1 MDPLARSLAHQN
13 VFAAA
18 DHHVIETRMLRRWS
32 LWLAVFAGWTLLVIV
47 FAVSSSLTYALTYQ
61 PPRWRYTLTM
71 AATEWYVWAALTP
84 LVAWLARR
92 LRVSRSRWW
101 PILAL
106 AVIGIPIA
114 FIKVTVTRA
123 LRGISEGGGA
133 YFQIT
138 DLAVHYLI
146 FWGIVGITHAWLY
159 FREVQDR
166 ELRTTQLEA
175 VLAQTRLQMLGMQL
189 QPHFLFNTLNT
200 IAELV
205 HQRPEAAE
213 RMIAG
218 LSHLLRETL
227 HAGLVDRVPLAR
239 ELQLLD
245 RYIEIQRARL
255 GDRLTVN
262 ILVEPDAASAL
273 VPSLLLQPLVENS
286 IKHGIGSRA
295 GAGHIAIVV
304 TRFRGTLAIE
314 IRDDG
319 RGFGSEPVAEGIGLG
334 NCRSRLQA
342 LCGEGNYR
350 IKIDNRHGG
359 GAVVRLELPLVRPQA
374 EAAG

>member
-1 MDPLARSLAHQN
+1 M
-13 VFAAA
+13 V
-18 DHHVIETRMLRRWS
+18 RRWS
-32 LWLAVFAGWTLLVIV
+32 FWAAVFAGWTLLVIV

-71 AATEWYVWAALTP
+71 AATEWYVWAAFTP
-84 LVAWLARR
+84 LVAWLSRR
-92 LRVSRSRWW
+92 LRVSRARWW
-101 PILAL
+101 RMIAL
-106 AVIGIPIA
+106 AAIGVPVA
-114 FIKVTVTRA
+114 FIKVTMTRA
-123 LRGISEGGGA
+123 LRGIAEGGDA

-138 DLAVHYLI
+138 DLAAQYLI
-146 FWGIVGITHAWLY
+146 FWGIVGAAHAWLY
-159 FREVQDR
+159 YRDVQDR
-166 ELRTTQLEA
+166 ELRTSQLETL
-175 VLAQTRLQMLGMQL
+175 LAQTRLQMLGMQL

-205 HQRPEAAE
+205 HERPEAAE

-227 HAGLVDRVPLAR
+227 HAGLVERVPIER
-239 ELQLLD
+239 ELSLLE
-245 RYIEIQRARL
+245 RYIDIQRARF

-262 ILVEPDAASAL
+262 IVLDPAAKDAL

-295 GAGHIAIVV
+295 GAGHIVIAIAR
-304 TRFRGTLAIE
+304 TGQTIAIE

-319 RGFGSEPVAEGIGLG
+319 RGLGAAPVKEGIGLG
-334 NCRSRLQA
+334 NCRSRLQT

-350 IKIDNRHGG
+350 LRIANRHGG
-359 GAVVRLELPLVRPQA
+359 GAVLRLELPLEMHRA

>member
-1 MDPLARSLAHQN
+1 
-13 VFAAA
+13 
-18 DHHVIETRMLRRWS
+18 MLRRWTF
-32 LWLAVFAGWTLLVIV
+32 WAAVFAGWTLLVIV

-71 AATEWYVWAALTP
+71 AATEWYVWAAFTP
-84 LVAWLARR
+84 LIGWLSRR

-101 PILAL
+101 RMIVL
-106 AVIGIPIA
+106 AVIGLPVA
-114 FIKVTVTRA
+114 FIKVTMTRA
-123 LRGISEGGGA
+123 LRGISEGGEA

-138 DLAVHYLI
+138 DLAAQYLI
-146 FWGIVGITHAWLY
+146 FWGIVGATHAWLY
-159 FREVQDR
+159 YRDVQGR
-166 ELRTTQLEA
+166 ELRTSQLEA
-175 VLAQTRLQMLGMQL
+175 QLAHTRLQMLSMQL

-205 HQRPEAAE
+205 HQQPEAAE
-213 RMIAG
+213 RMIGG

-227 HAGLVDRVPLAR
+227 HAGLVERVPIER
-239 ELQLLD
+239 ELSLLE
-245 RYIEIQRARL
+245 RYVDIQRARF

-262 ILVEPDAASAL
+262 IILDPAAKDAL

-295 GAGHIAIVV
+295 GDGHIAIGI
-304 TRFRGTLAIE
+304 TRAGQRIAIE

-319 RGFGSEPVAEGIGLG
+319 RGLGTTPVKEGIGLG

-342 LCGEGNYR
+342 LCGEGHYR
-350 IKIDNRHGG
+350 LDIANRHGG
-359 GAVVRLELPLVRPQA
+359 GAVVRIVLPMHTQR
-374 EAAG
+374 AGEIV

>member
-1 MDPLARSLAHQN
+1 MRRRL
-13 VFAAA
+13 VFWL
-18 DHHVIETRMLRRWS
+18 VIL
-32 LWLAVFAGWTLLVIV
+32 AGWTLFVIV

-71 AATEWYVWAALTP
+71 AATEWYVWAAFTP
-84 LVAWLARR
+84 VIAWLSRR

-101 PILAL
+101 RIIAL
-106 AVIGIPIA
+106 AVIGVPVA
-114 FIKVTVTRA
+114 FIKVTMTRV
-123 LRGISEGGGA
+123 LRGMSEGGEA

-138 DLAVHYLI
+138 DLAAQYLI
-146 FWGIVGITHAWLY
+146 FWGIAGATHAWLY
-159 FREVQDR
+159 YRDVQGR
-166 ELRTTQLEA
+166 ELRTSQLEA
-175 VLAQTRLQMLGMQL
+175 QLAQTKLQMLSMQL

-205 HQRPEAAE
+205 HQQPDAAE
-213 RMIAG
+213 RMIGG

-227 HAGLVDRVPLAR
+227 HAGLVERVPIEQ
-239 ELQLLD
+239 ELSLLE
-245 RYIEIQRARL
+245 RYVDIQRARF
-255 GDRLTVN
+255 GDRLIVN
-262 ILVEPDAASAL
+262 LVVDPAAMDAL

-295 GAGHIAIVV
+295 GDGHIAIVIAR
-304 TRFRGTLAIE
+304 TGGRIAIE
-314 IRDDG
+314 IRDNG
-319 RGFGSEPVAEGIGLG
+319 RGLGATPVKEGLGLG

-350 IKIDNRHGG
+350 LAIGNRHGG
-359 GAVVRLELPLVRPQA
+359 GAVVRLELPLELRRA